1 VFYFVSIFASVSIY
15 VYARLMLKIEQRMDD
30 DYKRKSKR
38 LDEKHMKQMKTLW
51 NQFEAYQ
58 SKNEIHNSL
67 RDAGIFVIP

>member
-15 VYARLMLKIEQRMDD
+15 VYARLMLKQRMDD